1 MEQIIKNIKDADSY
15 RKLAGYY
22 DELIGKHYYNNLYNV
37 FKNFTKH
44 FPAQTRHLD
53 IGCGTGYLIKKS
65 RDLNFSPEGIDI
77 SKEMIE
83 IAKNN
88 NPGINIYHGNF
99 MNITK
104 YFNFLIIC
112 NKY

>member
-44 FPAQTRHLD
+44 FIRMRCQ
-53 IGCGTGYLIKKS
+53 
-65 RDLNFSPEGIDI
+65 F
-77 SKEMIE
+77 
-83 IAKNN
+83 
-88 NPGINIYHGNF
+88 
-99 MNITK
+99 
-104 YFNFLIIC
+104 
-112 NKY
+112 